1 MDIDHIAAQG
11 YYEEYYEEEYEE
23 DYAEEE
29 NGEEYREDEEH
40 YEEET
45 KEGEYMVSNV
55 ELNAI
60 MTPQQKFRFTNG
72 LCLTCGNKGHFSRQ
86 CPQRR
91 PQQKQF
97 TRQPKPRFCPRNP
110 PPKPPTRNI
119 NKVNMAKT
127 AQNILRQIPAKSD
140 KNTFQD
146 F

>member
-23 DYAEEE
+23 DYAKEE
-29 NGEEYREDEEH
+29 NGEEYREDEGEQ

-45 KEGEYMVSNV
+45 EEGEYTVSNV

-60 MTPQQKFRFTNG
+60 MIPQQKFRFTNG

-97 TRQPKPRFCPRNP
+97 AR
-110 PPKPPTRNI
+110 
-119 NKVNMAKT
+119 
-127 AQNILRQIPAKSD
+127 
-140 KNTFQD
+140 
-146 F
+146 